1 MTQAEFLGMFIITL
15 GAFLGVLATIAT
27 FLSRYITKP
36 INLLNESIIRLTASV
51 ESDRNNLIRIDKRV
65 DVHGKRIDEH
75 DIILA
80 RNNLK

>member
-65 DVHGKRIDEH
+65 DIHGKRIDEH